1 MPRTNGKVERFNKTM
16 KEQWLHVR
24 AYTSEEGRRAW
35 LVPFLN
41 DYNHD
46 RTSNTEPTQELW
58 TSPTASS
65 RPSVEHRCRDLVS
78 RPTRSPGEIPR
89 RIQMALDLTA

>member
-46 RTSNTEPTQELW
+46 RISNTEPTQEL
-58 TSPTASS
+58 
-65 RPSVEHRCRDLVS
+65 
-78 RPTRSPGEIPR
+78 
-89 RIQMALDLTA
+89 

>member
-46 RTSNTEPTQELW
+46 RTPL
-58 TSPTASS
+58 SPPKNCEHLQQSASS

-78 RPTRSPGEIPR
+78 PPTRSPGEIPR